1 MHHNENHI
9 QTPSLQ
15 KHRLILKTKWETLST
30 EERVPYDKQARD
42 HLARQGVISESVADA
57 MRKDKGGS
65 CSRSF
70 LSVQQATGDWC
81 GKNTI
86 VNWLKSQPDFCLYT
100 KRIRPGLTEQNRLK
114 QIAFSE
120 HVHNRWGLP
129 SNQRILWTMS
139 DEKWWFGLVARTFAK
154 MCPALG
160 IAKEVFAVHHKK
172 HISKVMAHATVGY
185 CFTGNPENGGEGL
198 LLGLNRCQAFKVAQ
212 KSYKGKGGIRI
223 NKGDCLLTD
232 CNVTGTDTGTP
243 VKPKFA
249 LRNLWEYGLLP
260 SLDALVA
267 VGGLCAGAIV
277 VHQEDNAGSDPIPL
291 KAHSLHHTYALTLH
305 VPICFPEFC
314 HKAHIKKAGT
324 THG

>member
-1 MHHNENHI
+1 M
-9 QTPSLQ
+9 
-15 KHRLILKTKWETLST
+15 
-30 EERVPYDKQARD
+30 
-42 HLARQGVISESVADA
+42 
-57 MRKDKGGS
+57 
-65 CSRSF
+65 
-70 LSVQQATGDWC
+70 
-81 GKNTI
+81 
-86 VNWLKSQPDFCLYT
+86 NWLKRQPDFCLYR

-114 QIAFSE
+114 QIAFSR

-129 SNQRILWTMS
+129 NDQRILWTMS
-139 DEKWWFGLVARTFAK
+139 DEKWWFELVSWTFAK

-185 CFTGNPENGGEGL
+185 LFTGNPEDGGEGL

-212 KSYKGKGGIRI
+212 RSYKGKGGKRI

-243 VKPKFA
+243 LKPKFA

-267 VGGLCAGAIV
+267 DGGLCAGAIV
-277 VHQEDNAGSDPIPL
+277 VHQEDNAGTVPIPIV
-291 KAHSLHHTYALTLH
+291 AQSLHLYRNITI
-305 VPICFPEFC
+305 P
-314 HKAHIKKAGT
+314 
-324 THG
+324 